1 MATPGNGSIAAG
13 AVLVALVLLY
23 VVFGL
28 ECSVLLGCY
37 VTLPSFFLG
46 FDAIFLSLIVL
57 VLGIML
63 IVAGAVRR
71 ARARLPA
78 YIV

>member
-1 MATPGNGSIAAG
+1 VATPGNGSIAAG

-28 ECSVLLGCY
+28 ECVALLGCY
-37 VTLPSFFLG
+37 VTMPSILLG
-46 FDAIFLSLIVL
+46 FDATFLALIVL

-63 IVAGAVRR
+63 IAAGAVRR